1 MNWTSITDE
10 PKLAG
15 YEWFNPLADG
25 RFMIRKIGRKGS
37 YLLKQASPVSLSC
50 SCNGFVYRGNCKHAT
65 YLQKHVRATRIP
77 REWATQYVTILE
89 QAFEKSYFDL
99 YPAGSYLRGRD
110 TVKDVDCVLAVPD
123 VVGFVEAAA
132 HVRNLLP
139 GTFKPVIDPKLGRII
154 RGMLDGLL
162 IDLYLCHPIELPA
175 MLMFLTG
182 PKEFNI
188 FCRSLAKRK
197 GLRLSQ
203 YGLFVGPT
211 ETRLCVGDGEHY
223 IFEALGLSYLTPAD
237 REKFRKN

>member
-1 MNWTSITDE
+1 MDWVAITDE
-10 PKLAG
+10 SKLAG
-15 YEWFNPLADG
+15 YEWAEKDDKLV
-25 RFMIRKIGRKGS
+25 IRKIGENKEYVLR
-37 YLLKQASPVSLSC
+37 QASPVSLAC
-50 SCNGFVYRGNCKHAT
+50 SCNGFVYRGSCKHAT
-65 YLQKHVRATRIP
+65 YLNKRVKVTRVS
-77 REWATQYVTILE
+77 REWAAQYVTILE

-110 TVKDVDCVLAVPD
+110 TVKDIDCVLVVPD

-139 GTFKPVIDPKLGRII
+139 GTFKPVIDPKLGRIV
-154 RGMLDGLL
+154 RGKLDSLL

-188 FCRSLAKRK
+188 FCRCLAKRK

-203 YGLFVGPT
+203 YGLFVGTT
-211 ETRLCVGDGEHY
+211 EVRSCMGDGEHY
-223 IFEALGLSYLTPAD
+223 IFEAIGLSYLTPAD
-237 REKFRKN
+237 REKFR